1 MLEKLEDAAISSRE
15 YDGVVKQ
22 YSTAPQSKP
31 TNIVDILVKRS
42 RAQSLMGL
50 WLEALDD
57 ADEAVKFNL
66 LRHRGYERRHAA
78 LHGRKCYTVAPKAF
92 KTMLSIFEQSPD
104 MQAQLRR
111 QYVDAS
117 ATIRRVIDQAI
128 RDMPRVLIETSIGRL
143 LDKAQQALA

>member
-57 ADEAVKFNL
+57 ADEVHMVCGLHSRPALNNVHQLGSQVQSIAPSRLRKETCSTTWKEMLHCSPQSIQDDALNIRAV
-66 LRHRGYERRHAA
+66 
-78 LHGRKCYTVAPKAF
+78 
-92 KTMLSIFEQSPD
+92 S
-104 MQAQLRR
+104 
-111 QYVDAS
+111 
-117 ATIRRVIDQAI
+117 
-128 RDMPRVLIETSIGRL
+128 
-143 LDKAQQALA
+143 